1 MYQFLFALLFFSS
14 KGKGLAYAMIP
25 GRPGVRSRNIK
36 MVAGHS
42 GMTLTDLCIKKI
54 TLDVRF
60 CGYKNPIS
68 KVSYRS
74 RQLNGMLKYPFKK
87 GRALP
92 SCEES
97 GWLIALPTQCVL
109 ILSDLCQDEG

>member
-1 MYQFLFALLFFSS
+1 
-14 KGKGLAYAMIP
+14 MIP
-25 GRPGVRSRNIK
+25 EMPGVRSRNAK

-42 GMTLTDLCIKKI
+42 GMTLTDLRIKKI
-54 TLDVRF
+54 TLDVRV
-60 CGYKNPIS
+60 CGYKNPTS
-68 KVSYRS
+68 KVSHCS

-87 GRALP
+87 GLALP

-109 ILSDLCQDEG
+109 MLSDLCPGDG